1 MIDRMHWTIVAP
13 WLLSVGLFVALL
25 GAAAVASQHPDF
37 GGGAPAEVVVFAGLV
52 GLWGVT
58 NATVGAIIASR
69 RPENRIGRI
78 LLAGGPLIVSVFL
91 GFMLSAVRGLTAG
104 PTDLLGALAGW
115 WAAVTIFPAI
125 LVAWPL
131 VAILFPDGKL
141 PGTKWR
147 WPVAIVVVGE
157 IVISGINAVTIGPVA
172 VGLPDNP
179 FGVLSLSPGVVAFLG
194 MVGAI
199 LIVISVGLALTAIA
213 VRWRRG
219 DRLMRAQLKWL
230 LGALAVGGVLFP
242 LAFGGDVAT
251 VLDLVG
257 VASPTL
263 LPIAIGIA
271 VLRYHLYDIDR
282 IISRTLTYGL
292 LTVALFAVYTAGFA
306 FLQTVLAP
314 LTSGGGPIAVAAST
328 LAAFAVFQPLR
339 SRIKG
344 AMDRRFNRSRYDAQL
359 TVNGFAAQL
368 RDEVDLDRLKGQ
380 LRTVIGSSVA
390 PTSVGVW
397 LRSPE
402 RNAIR

>member
-1 MIDRMHWTIVAP
+1 MRYAIVAP
-13 WLLSVGLFVALL
+13 WLVTVGLFVALVVT
-25 GAAAVASQHPDF
+25 AAVAGQHPEF
-37 GGGAPAEVVVFAGLV
+37 GGGGPTEVVAFAGLV
-52 GLWGVT
+52 GLWGVA

-78 LLAGGPLIVSVFL
+78 LLTGGPLIVSVFL

-104 PTDLLGALAGW
+104 PTDLLGSLAGW

-125 LVAWPL
+125 LIAWPL
-131 VAILFPDGKL
+131 VAILFPDGRL
-141 PGTKWR
+141 PGPNWR

-157 IVISGINAVTIGPVA
+157 IVISGINAVTVGPVA

-179 FGVLSLSPGVVAFLG
+179 FGVLSLSAGVVAFLG
-194 MVGAI
+194 MVGAV
-199 LIVISVGLALTAIA
+199 LIVISLGLALTAIA

-230 LGALAVGGVLFP
+230 LGALAVGGILFP
-242 LAFGGDVAT
+242 LTFGGEMAT
-251 VLDLVG
+251 FVDLVG

-263 LPIAIGIA
+263 VPIAIGIA

-292 LTVALFAVYTAGFA
+292 LTVVLFGVYAAGFA
-306 FLQTVLAP
+306 LLQTVLAP

-328 LAAFAVFQPLR
+328 LAAFALFQPLR
-339 SRIKG
+339 RGIHR
-344 AMDRRFNRSRYDAQL
+344 AMDRRFNRTRYDAQL

-368 RDEVDLDRLKGQ
+368 RDEVDLERLSGQ
-380 LRTVIGSSVA
+380 LRAVIGSSLA

-397 LRSPE
+397 LRPPE
-402 RNAIR
+402 RNASR